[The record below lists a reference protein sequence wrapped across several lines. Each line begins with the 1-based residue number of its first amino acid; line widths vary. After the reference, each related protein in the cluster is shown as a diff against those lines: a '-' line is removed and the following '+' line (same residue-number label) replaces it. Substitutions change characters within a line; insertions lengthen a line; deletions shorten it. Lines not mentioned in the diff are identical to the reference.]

1 MTVTDHHDGT
11 YGATLSAA
19 ASGRASV
26 TVAVNG
32 ETVRALELPALH
44 GPLRAADCVV
54 RLSTEHEEEGAALC
68 GGECRVVVTAA
79 AAGGA
84 PRSLTAAD
92 HLAMVGP
99 SAVRG

>member
-44 GPLRAADCVV
+44 GPLRAADCAV

-68 GGECRVVVTAA
+68 GGECRVVVAQLVNDASEEQPRLATQVVAT
-79 AAGGA
+79 
-84 PRSLTAAD
+84 RSLQQ
-92 HLAMVGP
+92 
-99 SAVRG
+99 R